1 MRQARIL
8 DVLRAVT
15 EVAPAHPEVEAWWY
29 APPRRLRLQGERPRD
44 ARGDLCAGV
53 SGARSDSERAPAVEV
68 VVEAGPAASPDC
80 VGIAGELE
88 RRLPESTLSVRPY
101 RAAAEERQLFRLV
114 SGRSRC
120 ERYAAGG
127 TPPDLANR
135 TG

>member
-8 DVLRAVT
+8 DVLCAVR

-44 ARGDLCAGV
+44 ARGDACGGG
-53 SGARSDSERAPAVEV
+53 SGSEGAPAIEV
-68 VVEAGPAASPDC
+68 VVEAGSAASPDC
-80 VGIAGELE
+80 VGIAAELA
-88 RRLPESTLSVRPY
+88 RWLPGSALSVRLH

-120 ERYAAGG
+120 GWYAAGG
-127 TPPDLANR
+127 TPPDLANKA
-135 TG
+135 G